1 MAQYVR
7 WIGILA
13 MAWAAG
19 CGRKEAQ
26 VVKPQV
32 TPDSEVAVWIDQAS
46 ITTGQIRKEVE
57 RLFANVPKDVPPPQL
72 EAAKTRIL
80 QQAVDNLVTRQLV
93 QAEMERSG
101 VLITQA
107 EIDAGKQ
114 QLEKGLGEGHSLAMM
129 IAEANLP
136 MEELENNLRLD
147 LFKNKVLKDKL
158 EADVG
163 GVTEETA
170 RTYFNGHPEEFTRQ
184 GGRLVSHILVRVPAE
199 ADEKTKTDLRAK
211 AEGIRKSLVEG
222 ADFEKLAAEVSD
234 CPSRARGGAVGVVP
248 KGREAPAFEAAVYGQ
263 AIGEIG
269 EVVESPIGFHVI
281 KVTGEQETK
290 VFTFDEVKDNLVSL
304 LKARAQQKVGAEYVA
319 GLREKATVKFVGPLA
334 DMGKP
339 AAPPAEAAA
348 PAEASV
354 TAPAGEVP
362 AVEAAPAA
370 AVPAEAPAAESAPVA
385 PEANQAP

>member
-7 WIGILA
+7 WIGMLA
-13 MAWAAG
+13 LALAAG
-19 CGRKEAQ
+19 CGKKEAQ
-26 VVKPQV
+26 VVRPQV
-32 TPDSEVAVWIDQAS
+32 APDSEVSVWVDQTS

-57 RLFANVPKDVPPPQL
+57 RLFANAPQDLPPEQL
-72 EAAKTRIL
+72 AVAKTRIL
-80 QQAVDNLVTRQLV
+80 QQAVDNLVSRQLV

-107 EIDAGKQ
+107 EVDQGKQ
-114 QLEKGLGEGHSLAMM
+114 QLEQGLGEGHSLAMM

-158 EADVG
+158 EAAVA

-170 RTYFNGHPEEFTRQ
+170 RTYCNGHPEEFTRL
-184 GGRLVSHILVRVPAE
+184 GGRLASHILVRLPAG
-199 ADEKTKTDLRAK
+199 ADEQAKADLRAK
-211 AEGIRKSLVEG
+211 ADSIRKSLLEG

-281 KVTGEQETK
+281 KVTGEQEPK
-290 VFTFDEVKDNLVSL
+290 KFTFDEVKENLVAL
-304 LKARAQQKVGAEYVA
+304 LKSRAQQKVGADYLAE
-319 GLREKATVKFVGPLA
+319 LREKATVKFVGSLA
-334 DMGKP
+334 DMGGSSAATAEAPASAEGAVSAP
-339 AAPPAEAAA
+339 AAEAPGEPAA
-348 PAEASV
+348 
-354 TAPAGEVP
+354 
-362 AVEAAPAA
+362 AAPAA
-370 AVPAEAPAAESAPVA
+370 APAP
-385 PEANQAP
+385 